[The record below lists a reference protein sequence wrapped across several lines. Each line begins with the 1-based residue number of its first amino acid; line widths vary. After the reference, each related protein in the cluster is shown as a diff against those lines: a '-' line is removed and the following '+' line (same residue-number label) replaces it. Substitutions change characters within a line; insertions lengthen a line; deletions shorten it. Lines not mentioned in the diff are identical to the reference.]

1 MSKLINEGL
10 LAFKKPPNVD
20 LEIIEGAIT
29 SLIERGLE
37 SQGADRIQIDF
48 VGLANA
54 IAEAKNWSKSKDKTA
69 KVNVSSK
76 KNLPP

>member
-1 MSKLINEGL
+1 LSKLINEGL

-20 LEIIEGAIT
+20 LEIIEGAIS

-48 VGLANA
+48 IGLANA
-54 IAEAKNWSKSKDKTA
+54 IAEAKNWSKRKDKTA
-69 KVNVSSK
+69 KANVSSK
-76 KNLPP
+76 KGSLP

>member
-29 SLIERGLE
+29 SLTERGLE
-37 SQGADRIQIDF
+37 SQGADIIQIDF

-54 IAEAKNWSKSKDKTA
+54 IAEAKNWSKSKDRTT
-69 KVNVSSK
+69 KVNVSSR